1 MGLFDIFRRK
11 KREEVDQSTEATAPV
26 SAATSPQD
34 QAPVAEASSAT
45 TLDQP
50 ASEKEETTSAAPVE
64 EAGAETAAPKADDQ
78 GEVAPEKMKLLVL
91 HQSKP
96 LKLRRRRKGQPA
108 SHQRNR

>member
-11 KREEVDQSTEATAPV
+11 KREEV
-26 SAATSPQD
+26 D

-78 GEVAPEKMKLLVL
+78 GEVAPEKDEAVSATPELQRLALV
-91 HQSKP
+91 
-96 LKLRRRRKGQPA
+96 
-108 SHQRNR
+108 